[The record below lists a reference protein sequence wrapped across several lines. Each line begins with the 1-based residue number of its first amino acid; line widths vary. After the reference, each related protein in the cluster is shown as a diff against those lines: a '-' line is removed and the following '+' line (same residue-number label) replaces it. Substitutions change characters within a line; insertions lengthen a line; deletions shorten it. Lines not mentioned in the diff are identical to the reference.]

1 MREHEVPTH
10 VQAEDRVL
18 LGFTFPQIVAVTAV
32 CAISYGAYR
41 YAPVGPSEVR
51 MAIAVVLGLVGIA
64 MVVGK
69 IGGRRL
75 PLVAADLLKYRL
87 GARVYAGPVSQLVR
101 AEPPA
106 PAQPVR
112 SGPGPLSLMA
122 KRAGRGLARL
132 RKKGKTRKN
141 KERRNG
147 RMRWFG
153 KRRGKDGG
161 RDQRHD
167 HRAETLQSR
176 RRKPRMGWI
185 PVVALAV
192 LMAAVVAVPE
202 SALAD
207 DHEPW
212 RDEID
217 FEVTEPVEGRRIFVE
232 ALTVTGDR
240 AAVTLR
246 AATALDIRVRAFG
259 GPQGTWL
266 RFWGSATLAEGES
279 IDYSLPLNGP
289 APSFTVSWEDTL
301 GQAGALTVEHEQ
313 IPYPLPA
320 VEGELCNVRL
330 ASLGWT
336 PGAVSGVI
344 TSECVPHTEHPVE
357 LQMVAGHASVT
368 ETSLMDAQVTAV
380 TGTVAAATGASSAA
394 VPFVPN
400 GETSFT
406 LPIAEGEAIHAV
418 SVDVSLEASLSIPI
432 PPLTQLTHHPERVEQ
447 VTRTVHLH
455 RPGDSD
461 SDSQTVTVTNEDGTT
476 ESATATAYAYVP
488 SATIAR
494 QVTVDVLHKEHVKAE
509 TVERSPITRARGE
522 TLAPVSGTGRL
533 WRPAWAATT
542 PLRRWSCPSRSR
554 RTRPPS
560 RSPPTGC
567 AAGSRRWDGSGPG
580 EARDCGHP
588 TGRGCAGDNR
598 RGPGGGAGD
607 APPVRPRAHGD
618 GLRRLRPLPVRHR
631 LGRFHP
637 HGRGGRGAGRGQGQ
651 DRRRHGGGRA
661 GLGPVGQGRGRAA
674 QQRPRGLPNTLEK
687 RKTLC

>member
-18 LGFTFPQIVAVTAV
+18 LGFTFPQIVAVVAV

-51 MAIAVVLGLVGIA
+51 MGIAVLFGLVGIV

-87 GARVYAGPVSQLVR
+87 GARLYAGPVSQLVR

-106 PAQPVR
+106 PAQPVK

-132 RKKGKTRKN
+132 RKNRKTRKN

-153 KRRGKDGG
+153 KRRGKDAGSG
-161 RDQRHD
+161 QRRD

-192 LMAAVVAVPE
+192 LMAAVVAVPQ

-232 ALTVTGDR
+232 GLTVSGDR

-246 AATALDIRVRAFG
+246 AATELDIRVRAFG
-259 GPQGTWL
+259 GPEGAWL
-266 RFWGSATLAEGES
+266 RFWGSASLAEGES
-279 IDYSLPLNGP
+279 IDYSLPLHGP

-301 GQAGALTVEHEQ
+301 GQAGAVTFEEAQL
-313 IPYPLPA
+313 PFPLP
-320 VEGELCNVRL
+320 VMEGELCDLRVT
-330 ASLGWT
+330 SLGWT
-336 PGAVSGVI
+336 LGAVSGVI
-344 TSECVPHTEHPVE
+344 ESECVTNIEHPVE
-357 LQMVAGHASVT
+357 LQTVAGHESVT
-368 ETSLMDAQVTAV
+368 ETALMDAGVTAI
-380 TGTVAAATGASSAA
+380 TGTVSAATGASQTS

-400 GETSFT
+400 GETRFT
-406 LPIAEGEAIHAV
+406 LPVGDGADIHAV
-418 SVDVSLEASLSIPI
+418 TVDASLEASLRIPI
-432 PPLTQLTHHPERVEQ
+432 PPLTVLTHHPERTEQ

-461 SDSQTVTVTNEDGTT
+461 SDSQTATAACEDGATA
-476 ESATATAYAYVP
+476 SATATAYAYVP
-488 SATIAR
+488 SATIAK
-494 QVTVDVLHKEHVKAE
+494 QVTVAIVHPEHVKAE
-509 TVERSPITRARGE
+509 TVERSPVTRTRSE
-522 TLAPVSGTGRL
+522 TLSLASAVGSDDPFAVL
-533 WRPAWAATT
+533 VLPEPEPEDPPAEQEPA
-542 PLRRWSCPSRSR
+542 
-554 RTRPPS
+554 
-560 RSPPTGC
+560 
-567 AAGSRRWDGSGPG
+567 
-580 EARDCGHP
+580 
-588 TGRGCAGDNR
+588 
-598 RGPGGGAGD
+598 
-607 APPVRPRAHGD
+607 D
-618 GLRRLRPLPVRHR
+618 GLRQWFDR
-631 LGRFHP
+631 LGWEWP
-637 HGRGGRGAGRGQGQ
+637 W
-651 DRRRHGGGRA
+651 
-661 GLGPVGQGRGRAA
+661 
-674 QQRPRGLPNTLEK
+674 
-687 RKTLC
+687 

>member
-18 LGFTFPQIVAVTAV
+18 LGLTFPQIVAVTAV
-32 CAISYGAYR
+32 CALSYGAYR

-51 MAIAVVLGLVGIA
+51 MALAVVFGLVGIA

-87 GARVYAGPVSQLVR
+87 GARLYAGPVSQLVR

-122 KRAGRGLARL
+122 KRAGRGLGRL

-161 RDQRHD
+161 RGQRHD
-167 HRAETLQSR
+167 HRAETLESR

-217 FEVTEPVEGRRIFVE
+217 FELTEPVEGRRIFVE
-232 ALTVTGDR
+232 GLTVSGDR

-266 RFWGSATLAEGES
+266 RFWGSASLAEGES

-289 APSFTVSWEDTL
+289 VPSFTVSWEDTL

-320 VEGELCNVRL
+320 IDGELCDLRMT
-330 ASLGWT
+330 SLGWK
-336 PGAVSGVI
+336 PGAVSGVVA
-344 TSECVPHTEHPVE
+344 SECVTSIEHPVE
-357 LQMVAGHASVT
+357 LQMVAGHVSVT
-368 ETSLMDAQVTAV
+368 ETALMDAQVTAV
-380 TGTVAAATGASSAA
+380 TGTVAAATDASHES

-400 GETSFT
+400 GETSFR
-406 LPIAEGEAIHAV
+406 LGVPAGEAIHAV
-418 SVDVSLEASLSIPI
+418 SVDVSLEASLRIPI

-447 VTRTVHLH
+447 VTRTVHLY

-461 SDSQTVTVTNEDGTT
+461 YDSQTVTVTNEDGAT

-488 SATIAR
+488 SATIAK

-509 TVERSPITRARGE
+509 TVERSPVTRTRAA
-522 TLAPVSGTGRL
+522 TLALVSGVGADDPYEAL
-533 WRPAWAATT
+533 VLPQPEPEDPPAEQE
-542 PLRRWSCPSRSR
+542 P
-554 RTRPPS
+554 
-560 RSPPTGC
+560 
-567 AAGSRRWDGSGPG
+567 AG
-580 EARDCGHP
+580 
-588 TGRGCAGDNR
+588 
-598 RGPGGGAGD
+598 
-607 APPVRPRAHGD
+607 
-618 GLRRLRPLPVRHR
+618 GLRQWFDL
-631 LGRFHP
+631 LGWEWP
-637 HGRGGRGAGRGQGQ
+637 W
-651 DRRRHGGGRA
+651 
-661 GLGPVGQGRGRAA
+661 
-674 QQRPRGLPNTLEK
+674 
-687 RKTLC
+687 

>member
-1 MREHEVPTH
+1 MKEHEVPTH

-32 CAISYGAYR
+32 CALSYGAYR

-51 MAIAVVLGLVGIA
+51 MALAVLFGLVGIA

-87 GARVYAGPVSQLVR
+87 GARVYAGPVSHLVR

-122 KRAGRGLARL
+122 KRAGRGLGRL

-161 RDQRHD
+161 RGQRHD
-167 HRAETLQSR
+167 HRAETLESR

-217 FEVTEPVEGRRIFVE
+217 FELTEPVEGRRIFVE
-232 ALTVTGDR
+232 ALTVSGDR

-259 GPQGTWL
+259 GTHGTWL

-289 APSFTVSWEDTL
+289 VPSFTVSWEDTL
-301 GQAGALTVEHEQ
+301 GQAGALTVEHDR

-320 VEGELCNVRL
+320 IDGELCDLRMT
-330 ASLGWT
+330 SLGWT
-336 PGAVSGVI
+336 PGAVSGVVA
-344 TSECVPHTEHPVE
+344 SECVTSIEHPVE
-357 LQMVAGHASVT
+357 LQMVAGHVSVT
-368 ETSLMDAQVTAV
+368 ETALMDAQVTAV
-380 TGTVAAATGASSAA
+380 TGTVAAATDASHES

-400 GETSFT
+400 GETSFR
-406 LPIAEGEAIHAV
+406 LGVPAGEAIHTV
-418 SVDVSLEASLSIPI
+418 SVDVSLEASLRIPI

-447 VTRTVHLH
+447 VTRTVHLY

-461 SDSQTVTVTNEDGTT
+461 YDSQTVTVTNEDGTT

-488 SATIAR
+488 SATIAK

-509 TVERSPITRARGE
+509 TVERSPVTRTRAA
-522 TLAPVSGTGRL
+522 TLALVSGVGADDPYEAL
-533 WRPAWAATT
+533 VLPQPEPEDPPAEQE
-542 PLRRWSCPSRSR
+542 P
-554 RTRPPS
+554 
-560 RSPPTGC
+560 
-567 AAGSRRWDGSGPG
+567 AG
-580 EARDCGHP
+580 
-588 TGRGCAGDNR
+588 
-598 RGPGGGAGD
+598 
-607 APPVRPRAHGD
+607 
-618 GLRRLRPLPVRHR
+618 GLRQWFDL
-631 LGRFHP
+631 LGWEWP
-637 HGRGGRGAGRGQGQ
+637 W
-651 DRRRHGGGRA
+651 
-661 GLGPVGQGRGRAA
+661 
-674 QQRPRGLPNTLEK
+674 
-687 RKTLC
+687 

>member
-51 MAIAVVLGLVGIA
+51 MAIAVLFGLVGIA

-69 IGGRRL
+69 VGGRRL

-87 GARVYAGPVSQLVR
+87 GARLYAGPVSQLVR
-101 AEPPA
+101 SEPPA

-122 KRAGRGLARL
+122 KRAGRGLGRL
-132 RKKGKTRKN
+132 RKNRKTRKN

-153 KRRGKDGG
+153 KRRQKDGG
-161 RDQRHD
+161 SGQRHD

-217 FEVTEPVEGRRIFVE
+217 FEITEPVEGRRIFVE
-232 ALTVTGDR
+232 GLTVSGDR

-246 AATALDIRVRAFG
+246 AATNIDLRVRAFG
-259 GPQGTWL
+259 GPEGTWL
-266 RFWGSATLAEGES
+266 RFWGSASLAEGES
-279 IDYSLPLNGP
+279 IDYSLPLSGP

-301 GQAGALTVEHEQ
+301 GQAGAFTVEHEN
-313 IPYPLPA
+313 IPYPLP
-320 VEGELCNVRL
+320 EIDGELCDLRM

-344 TSECVPHTEHPVE
+344 ESECVTHTEHLVE

-380 TGTVAAATGASSAA
+380 TGTVAAATGASQAS

-400 GETSFT
+400 GETSFR
-406 LPIAEGEAIHAV
+406 LGVGAGEAIHAV
-418 SVDVSLEASLSIPI
+418 SVDVSLEASLSIAI

-461 SDSQTVTVTNEDGTT
+461 YDSQTVTVTNDDGT
-476 ESATATAYAYVP
+476 ESSATATAYAYVP
-488 SATIAR
+488 SATITR

-509 TVERSPITRARGE
+509 VIERSPITRARGE
-522 TLAPVSGTGRL
+522 TLALASGVGSDDPYAVL
-533 WRPAWAATT
+533 ALPQPEPEDPPAEQT
-542 PLRRWSCPSRSR
+542 P
-554 RTRPPS
+554 
-560 RSPPTGC
+560 
-567 AAGSRRWDGSGPG
+567 AG
-580 EARDCGHP
+580 
-588 TGRGCAGDNR
+588 
-598 RGPGGGAGD
+598 
-607 APPVRPRAHGD
+607 
-618 GLRRLRPLPVRHR
+618 GLQGWFDL
-631 LGRFHP
+631 LGWEWP
-637 HGRGGRGAGRGQGQ
+637 W
-651 DRRRHGGGRA
+651 
-661 GLGPVGQGRGRAA
+661 
-674 QQRPRGLPNTLEK
+674 
-687 RKTLC
+687 

>member
-18 LGFTFPQIVAVTAV
+18 LGFTFPQIVAVMAV
-32 CAISYGAYR
+32 FALSYGAYR

-51 MAIAVVLGLVGIA
+51 MALAVVFGLVGMA

-161 RDQRHD
+161 RGQRHD
-167 HRAETLQSR
+167 HRAETLESR

-217 FEVTEPVEGRRIFVE
+217 FELTEPVEGRRIFVE
-232 ALTVTGDR
+232 ALTVSGDR

-301 GQAGALTVEHEQ
+301 GQAGALTVEPEQ
-313 IPYPLPA
+313 IPYPLPQID
-320 VEGELCNVRL
+320 GELCNVRL

-336 PGAVSGVI
+336 PGAVSGVVA
-344 TSECVPHTEHPVE
+344 SECVTSIEHPVE

-380 TGTVAAATGASSAA
+380 TGTVAAATGASQASVA
-394 VPFVPN
+394 FVPG
-400 GETSFT
+400 GETRFRLGVPT
-406 LPIAEGEAIHAV
+406 GEAIHAV

-432 PPLTQLTHHPERVEQ
+432 PPLTHLTHHPERVEQ

-461 SDSQTVTVTNEDGTT
+461 YDSETVTVTCDDGAESSAATT
-476 ESATATAYAYVP
+476 SSATATAYAYVP
-488 SATIAR
+488 SATIAKE
-494 QVTVDVLHKEHVKAE
+494 VTVDVLHKEHVKAE
-509 TVERSPITRARGE
+509 TVERSPITRTRVE
-522 TLAPVSGTGRL
+522 MLALASGVGSDDPFEAL
-533 WRPAWAATT
+533 VLPQPEPEDPPAEQEPA
-542 PLRRWSCPSRSR
+542 
-554 RTRPPS
+554 
-560 RSPPTGC
+560 
-567 AAGSRRWDGSGPG
+567 
-580 EARDCGHP
+580 
-588 TGRGCAGDNR
+588 
-598 RGPGGGAGD
+598 
-607 APPVRPRAHGD
+607 D
-618 GLRRLRPLPVRHR
+618 GLRQWFDL
-631 LGRFHP
+631 LGWEWP
-637 HGRGGRGAGRGQGQ
+637 W
-651 DRRRHGGGRA
+651 
-661 GLGPVGQGRGRAA
+661 
-674 QQRPRGLPNTLEK
+674 
-687 RKTLC
+687 